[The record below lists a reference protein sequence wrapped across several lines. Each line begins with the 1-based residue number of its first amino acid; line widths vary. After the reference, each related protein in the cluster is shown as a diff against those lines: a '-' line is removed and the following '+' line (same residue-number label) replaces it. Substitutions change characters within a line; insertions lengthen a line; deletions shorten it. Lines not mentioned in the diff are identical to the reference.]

1 VEQFTST
8 TKIVVKVNGR
18 RLLDPPRNLSEVLL
32 EVKIF
37 NRVDVINPMRDKL
50 KALLDKRQIGSMD
63 LLIVFVERKHLI

>member
-18 RLLDPPRNLSEVLL
+18 RLLDLPRNLSEVLL

-50 KALLDKRQIGSMD
+50 KVLLDKRQIGSMD